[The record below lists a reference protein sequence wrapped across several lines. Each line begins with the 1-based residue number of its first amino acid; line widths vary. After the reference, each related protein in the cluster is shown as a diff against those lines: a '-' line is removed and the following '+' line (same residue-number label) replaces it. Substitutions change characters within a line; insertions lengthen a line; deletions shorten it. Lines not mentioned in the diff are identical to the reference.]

1 MSRIHGPEHRT
12 LQDRFDTR
20 RLADNVERRVVQSEI
35 GERAKAFIEA
45 SDMFWLA
52 SIDHQGRPTV
62 SYKGGDPGFVRVLD
76 RTTLAFPSYD
86 GNGMYYSMGN
96 IAGNANVGLLFVDFE
111 RPYRLRV
118 QGVASIDDGD
128 SLLGEFHEAQL
139 VVRVAVSEVFR
150 NCPRY
155 VHRYDKVRESKYVPR
170 AGAETPLAGWK
181 HVDDVQAHLPARDRG
196 RAEREGGLRTREE
209 HEALVAKGDEDA

>member
-1 MSRIHGPEHRT
+1 MSRLYGPEHRS

-20 RLADNVERRVVQSEI
+20 RLADNVENRIVRTEI
-35 GERAKAFIEA
+35 VAEHKAFIEA
-45 SDMFWLA
+45 RDMFWLA

-62 SYKGGDPGFVRVLD
+62 SYKGGDPGFVRVID
-76 RTTLAFPSYD
+76 GTTLAFPSYD

-96 IAGNANVGLLFVDFE
+96 IAGNQNVGLLFVDFE

-118 QGVASIDDGD
+118 QGVASIDADD
-128 SLLGEFHEAQL
+128 PLLGEFHEAQL

-155 VHRYDKVRESKYVPR
+155 VHRYEKARESKYVPR
-170 AGAETPLAGWK
+170 EGTDTPLAGRK
-181 HVDDVQAHLPARDRG
+181 RVDDVQAHLPARDQG
-196 RAEREGGLRTREE
+196 RADREGGLRTRAEY
-209 HEALVAKGDEDA
+209 EALVAAGDNDA

>member
-1 MSRIHGPEHRT
+1 MSRLYGPEHRA

-20 RLADNVERRVVQSEI
+20 RLADNVEDRVVQPEI
-35 GERAKAFIEA
+35 GDAHKAFIEA
-45 SDMFWLA
+45 RDMFWLA

-76 RTTLAFPSYD
+76 AKTLAFPSYD
-86 GNGMYYSMGN
+86 GNGMYFSMGN

-111 RPYRLRV
+111 RPHRLRV
-118 QGVASIDDGD
+118 QGTASITDDD
-128 SLLGEFHEAQL
+128 PLLGEFHEAQM

-155 VHRYDKVRESKYVPR
+155 VHRYEKIRESKYVPR
-170 AGAETPLAGWK
+170 PDAATPLAGWK
-181 HVDDVQAHLPARDRG
+181 RLDEVQAHLPARDQG

-209 HEALVAKGDEDA
+209 HEAMVAEGDPEA

>member
-1 MSRIHGPEHRT
+1 MSRLYGPEHRA

-20 RLADNVERRVVQSEI
+20 RLADRVEDRVVATEI
-35 GERAKAFIEA
+35 GDEHKAFIE
-45 SDMFWLA
+45 SRDMFWLA

-76 RTTLAFPSYD
+76 SRTIAFPAYD
-86 GNGMYYSMGN
+86 GNGMFYSMGN
-96 IAGNANVGLLFVDFE
+96 IVGNDKVGLLFVDFE
-111 RPYRLRV
+111 RPNRLRA
-118 QGVASIDDGD
+118 QGVATIDDD
-128 SLLGEFHEAQL
+128 DPLLAEYFEAQM

-155 VHRYDKVRESKYVPR
+155 VHRYQRVAESKYVPR

-181 HVDDVQAHLPARDRG
+181 RVDDMQDELSQADRG
-196 RAEREGGLRTREE
+196 RAEKQGLRTRAQ
-209 HEALVAKGDEDA
+209 HLAKIAAGDPDA